1 MACRHRK
8 EGKDHGTSFYRV
20 TPWIEALLYQQRK
33 VKFPQEFDA
42 LDLATDELRA
52 KLLPASRRL
61 KEIEKERGER
71 RKVRK
76 RTKQAAPAAP
86 GPSSS
91 AVAPATTDVEMAD
104 ASTAPAVSTE
114 GGAAV
119 AATGDGKE
127 KAVVLGE
134 PEDEIELR
142 KKEAAELAQL
152 IDEDTKK
159 DVGCS
164 ATGLYELVGEFF
176 FSLFGL
182 FDRWDGNLTWYLYSQ
197 LSSRTR
203 APLRMPDT
211 ISAS

>member
-1 MACRHRK
+1 M
-8 EGKDHGTSFYRV
+8 SFYCV

-52 KLLPASRRL
+52 KLLPASRKL

-76 RTKQAAPAAP
+76 RTKQAAPAAS

-91 AVAPATTDVEMAD
+91 AIPPATTDVEMTD
-104 ASTAPAVSTE
+104 ASSAPAVSTE
-114 GGAAV
+114 GGTA
-119 AATGDGKE
+119 AATGDGKD

-142 KKEAAELAQL
+142 KKEAAELSQL
-152 IDEDTKK
+152 IDDDTKN

-176 FSLFGL
+176 SLRSFQSM
-182 FDRWDGNLTWYLYSQ
+182 DEW
-197 LSSRTR
+197 
-203 APLRMPDT
+203 
-211 ISAS
+211 